1 MVEPREPVDLMS
13 ADELLERIIEET
25 ESLDNIYYGENVI
38 AETPEIVKM
47 SYKDFLDMRA
57 KNTITIDK
65 K

>member
-38 AETPEIVKM
+38 AEAPEIVKM

-57 KNTITIDK
+57 KNTIN
-65 K
+65 

>member
-1 MVEPREPVDLMS
+1 MMS